1 MVARAARPVLLEPV
15 MALEITAPSEFSGK
29 VLGNLQQKRGRVEG
43 MQSRDVVD
51 IVRAHVPLSE
61 MFGYM
66 TELRSATQ
74 GRGSFTMEFSH
85 YDKASDAVLKRF
97 GLK

>member
-1 MVARAARPVLLEPV
+1 
-15 MALEITAPSEFSGK
+15 MALEITSPNDFSGK
-29 VLGNLQQKRGRVEG
+29 VLGGLQQKRGRVEG
-43 MQSRDVVD
+43 MESRDVVD

-66 TELRSATQ
+66 TELRSSTQ

-85 YDKASDAVLKRF
+85 YDRAPDEVLERF